1 MKTVFDADVRM
12 ELINRIHSV
21 KGSSSAQWG
30 KMNAYQMVKP
40 CTLWGTWI
48 LGKNKPEYKQS
59 MLGLLFGKIAL
70 PGSVR
75 DDRPMKRNMPA
86 GRDFVAKEKVGDVEL
101 QKKEWI
107 ALLSE
112 YEHFSNPA
120 FIHDFFGRMKKEE
133 IGIFA
138 FKHSDHHLRQFNS

>member
-1 MKTVFDADVRM
+1 MKTVFDENVRM

-21 KGSSSAQWG
+21 NANSSAQWG
-30 KMNAYQMVKP
+30 KMNAYQMVKH
-40 CTLWGTWI
+40 CTLWDTWI
-48 LGKNKPEYKQS
+48 LGKDKPEYKQS
-59 MLGLLFGKIAL
+59 MLGWLFGKFAL

-75 DDRPMKRNMPA
+75 DDSPMKRNMSA
-86 GRDFVAKEKVGDVEL
+86 GRDFVVREKVGDVEL

-107 ALLSE
+107 ARVAE
-112 YEHFSNPA
+112 YEHFSNPE

-138 FKHSDHHLRQFNS
+138 YKHSDHHLRQFNS